1 MFLWDNILV
10 LVEIIFFLNTVDDMP
25 TSEFGTPLSAGKRL
39 PFVNRCKDAMY
50 IRQ

>member
-1 MFLWDNILV
+1 MGQYFGFSGNN
-10 LVEIIFFLNTVDDMP
+10 FFFFNTVDDMP

>member
-1 MFLWDNILV
+1 MAQYFGFSGNN
-10 LVEIIFFLNTVDDMP
+10 FFLNTVDDMP